1 MLFGHHKISFTFRN
15 GNSVD
20 DAIDRM
26 RRGDL
31 AVGVFPPIHVL
42 EEDGKYIAIRGN
54 RRLFLHRVLA
64 TRKVLSL
71 VFDFCKGGKL
81 YSSPPKTKFLSEQI
95 PE

>member
-1 MLFGHHKISFTFRN
+1 
-15 GNSVD
+15 
-20 DAIDRM
+20 M

-64 TRKVLSL
+64 TLGVVSSVRVQLFRKDDASMKQERWEERLSCFAPKWQRSMSSL
-71 VFDFCKGGKL
+71 NGGR
-81 YSSPPKTKFLSEQI
+81 
-95 PE
+95 